1 MTLRLILTRHAKS
14 DWADPLMDDHD
25 RPLNKRGRKSATAI
39 GAWLSDRGYVPSVAL
54 VSTAERTR
62 ETWTRLAKAFERPVP
77 TAFLDDLYH
86 AEPDAMVTC
95 LRKSSAAAA
104 AASVMLVGHNP
115 GAAYFARALLAKPP
129 ADARF
134 DRYPTGATAVID
146 FEIDEWPALTWGT
159 GTLTDVIF
167 PRDLV

>member
-39 GAWLSDRGYVPSVAL
+39 GAWLAARGVVPDIAF
-54 VSTAERTR
+54 VSSAERTR
-62 ETWTRLAKAFERPVP
+62 ETWARIARGFDKRVP
-77 TAFLDDLYH
+77 TAFRDDLYH
-86 AEPDAMVTC
+86 AEPDAMINA
-95 LRKSSAAAA
+95 LRG
-104 AASVMLVGHNP
+104 ASGGTVMMVGHNP
-115 GAAYFARALLAKPP
+115 GAAFFARALLAQPP

-134 DRYPTGATAVID
+134 DRYPTGATAVME

-159 GTLTDVIF
+159 GVLTGLVF
-167 PRDLV
+167 ARDLV